1 MYEKHFG
8 LRHRPFSITPDP
20 RYLYLSER
28 HREALA
34 HLLYG
39 VGEGGGFVLLTG
51 EVGTGKTTLC
61 RTLLEQLPADV
72 DLALILN
79 PRLDA
84 VELVAAICDELE
96 VAYPAG
102 STSLKMLV
110 AVLNDF
116 LLQNHAAGRRTVLVI
131 DEAQNLAPEVLE
143 QVRLLTNL
151 ETAEIKLLEIVL
163 IGQPE
168 LRRLLARD
176 DLRQLAQRITAR
188 YHLEP
193 LSREETTAYVR
204 HRLQVAGVE
213 RPLFSSGALR
223 ALYRLSGGVPRLL
236 NIICDRALLGAYVEE
251 RSRVDGKI
259 LGTAAREVL
268 AAEGADG
275 WRWRLPFRR
284 PLVLAVL
291 LLILLLPGL
300 FFLARPWLSE
310 SSKPTAGEEV
320 PRSVAGRLGELA
332 GVGDLTPPLPLDPPV
347 AGGDDA
353 VAVTAEAS
361 MAPAGSD
368 LVERLAILDERAD
381 RAAWEELFSLWGAEL
396 GEGISPCDQ
405 APARGLRCL
414 EGSGNWTLLR
424 RYDRPA
430 LLRLA
435 IPEGLTTRSILL
447 RELGE
452 GEALVMVAGEE
463 LRLTLAELERYWLGD
478 FLLLW
483 RSPLRSELLRQ
494 GDRGAD
500 VMRLRAVLQRLRPTE
515 AVDPEGDPAYFDGR
529 LARQVVAFQAAYNLQ
544 PDGIIGIQTLLRL
557 SAELYEPASPRLS
570 GEPIGGPLAD
580 PVRP

>member
-1 MYEKHFG
+1 MYEKYFG

-39 VGEGGGFVLLTG
+39 VGEAGGFVQLTG

-84 VELVAAICDELE
+84 VELVAAVCDELG
-96 VAYPAG
+96 VAYPVG
-102 STSLKMLV
+102 STSLKVLV
-110 AVLNDF
+110 AALNDF

-193 LSREETTAYVR
+193 LSREESAAYVR

-213 RPLFSSGALR
+213 QPLFSARALK
-223 ALYRLSGGVPRLL
+223 ALYRLSGGVPRLI

-251 RSRVDGKI
+251 RPLVDGKI
-259 LGTAAREVL
+259 LRRAAREVL
-268 AAEGADG
+268 AEGGDSG
-275 WRWRLPFRR
+275 WRRRLPFRR
-284 PLVLAVL
+284 PLALALALFL
-291 LLILLLPGL
+291 LLLLLPGL
-300 FFLARPWLSE
+300 FLAQRWLFE
-310 SSKPTAGEEV
+310 SPV
-320 PRSVAGRLGELA
+320 
-332 GVGDLTPPLPLDPPV
+332 PV
-347 AGGDDA
+347 AKQSPVIEPLSAEDNGGAVPALDLPNADALIAFRAGADQADWLTKLDGSADAAAWEALFALWGVELEDDA
-353 VAVTAEAS
+353 V
-361 MAPAGSD
+361 P
-368 LVERLAILDERAD
+368 
-381 RAAWEELFSLWGAEL
+381 
-396 GEGISPCDQ
+396 PCGQ
-405 APARGLRCL
+405 APAWGLRCL

-430 LLRLA
+430 LLRLTT
-435 IPEGLTTRSILL
+435 PTGPTGPTGLTTSSILL
-447 RELGE
+447 LELGE
-452 GEALVMVAGEE
+452 GEAVVMVAGEE
-463 LRLTLAELERYWLGD
+463 IRLALAELDRYWLGEY
-478 FLLLW
+478 LLLW

-494 GDRGAD
+494 GDQGAD
-500 VMRLRAVLQRLRPTE
+500 VMRLRAILQRLRPTE
-515 AVDPEGDPAYFDGR
+515 AVEPEGDPAYFDGR
-529 LARQVVAFQAAYNLQ
+529 LARQVAAFQAAYNLQ

-557 SAELYEPASPRLS
+557 SAELYDPDTPRLTGELS
-570 GEPIGGPLAD
+570 GPITD
-580 PVRP
+580 PGRP